1 MNKQKNI
8 SDSIFESRFFWYV
21 NQKYKF
27 DIIEEDSN
35 EEDKDEIIFCN
46 NFISYNVSMPV
57 CDHYKLVLFKKSII
71 IDKSNHYLKG
81 LDKFYNEVIS
91 ILKILNIN

>member
-1 MNKQKNI
+1 MNQNFLGTLTKNI
-8 SDSIFESRFFWYV
+8 
-21 NQKYKF
+21 F

-35 EEDKDEIIFCN
+35 EEDKDEINFCN
-46 NFISYNVSMPV
+46 KYISYNVSMPV
-57 CDHYKLVLFKKSII
+57 CDHYKSVLFKKSII

-91 ILKILNIN
+91 ILKILNINWNMDSPTN